1 MVDQFLKEFAKLI
14 VSNPDNVRVEQI
26 EIDKDFSEIIL
37 YADKVDTGK
46 LIGKDGKMI
55 NAIKTIIAGCRA
67 KTEKSY
73 KVTIKSN
80 DEEWWIY
87 KSSKTWKSCGA

>member
-14 VSNPDNVRVEQI
+14 ASNPENVRVEQI

-55 NAIKTIIAGCRA
+55 NAIKTIISGCRA

-73 KVTIKSN
+73 KITIKSN
-80 DEEWWIY
+80 DEE
-87 KSSKTWKSCGA
+87 

>member
-14 VSNPDNVRVEQI
+14 VSNPDSVRVEQI
-26 EIDKDFSEIIL
+26 EIDKDFNEIVV
-37 YADKVDTGK
+37 YADKADTGK

-73 KVTIKSN
+73 RVTIKSN
-80 DEEWWIY
+80 DEE
-87 KSSKTWKSCGA
+87 

>member
-1 MVDQFLKEFAKLI
+1 MMDQFLKEFAKLI
-14 VSNPDNVRVEQI
+14 ANNPENVRVEQV
-26 EIDKDFSEIIL
+26 EIDQDFTEIIL
-37 YADKVDTGK
+37 YADKADTGK

-73 KVTIKSN
+73 KITIKSN
-80 DEEWWIY
+80 EEE
-87 KSSKTWKSCGA
+87 